1 MNTPETT
8 MRGYCQH
15 CGKPLDP
22 IEVEINGRMTIVAYR
37 VCGCPKAVEEV
48 IEATKAEA
56 ERVAREERAAVERR
70 YRYAGIPPKYWDACA
85 DDADHVEKIKAGQGL
100 FFTGKSGRGKTYTA
114 CSIARKLIAEGW
126 RVRFGD
132 VETIEREVKAAWH
145 ARDTSEAEVIL
156 KYANADL
163 AIIDDLGAEA
173 MTPTTMK
180 VLRGIITEREANGGV
195 TIFTSNFDR
204 KGFARHIAENAD
216 QTMAYRLASRI
227 AGMTELVEFDGED
240 RRLAR

>member
-1 MNTPETT
+1 MSTPSGT
-8 MRGYCQH
+8 MRGYCRH
-15 CGKPLDP
+15 CGKKLEP
-22 IEVEINGRMTIVAYR
+22 IEVELNGRMVTVAYR
-37 VCGCPKAVEEV
+37 FCDCDAAKAE
-48 IEATKAEA
+48 IIAEA
-56 ERVAREERAAVERR
+56 EAAAEKAAREERLAVERR
-70 YRYAGIPPKYWDACA
+70 YRAAGIPSKYWDADA
-85 DDADHVEKIKAGQGL
+85 DDAEHIAKIDEGRGL
-100 FFTGKSGRGKTYTA
+100 YFTGKPGRGKTYTA
-114 CSIARKLIAEGW
+114 CSIARKKIAEGW

-145 ARDTSEAEVIL
+145 SRETSEAEVLL
-156 KYANADL
+156 KYVNADL

-204 KGFARHIAENAD
+204 REFAKHVAASAD

-227 AGMTELVEFDGED
+227 AGMTELVEFSGED
-240 RRLAR
+240 RRLKR

>member
-1 MNTPETT
+1 MNTPNET
-8 MRGYCQH
+8 MRGFCGH
-15 CGKPLDP
+15 CGKKLDP
-22 IEVEINGRMTIVAYR
+22 IQVEVNGRMTTVAYHY
-37 VCGCPKAVEEV
+37 CDCAEAVAELV
-48 IEATKAEA
+48 AEAEAEA
-56 ERVAREERAAVERR
+56 ERVARHERLVLERK
-70 YRYAGIPPKYWDACA
+70 YRAAGIPSKYWDADA
-85 DDADHVEKIKAGQGL
+85 DDAEHIERVKAGVGL
-100 FFTGKSGRGKTYTA
+100 YFTGKSGRGKTYTA
-114 CSIARKLIAEGW
+114 CSIARKLIDEGW

-145 ARDTSEAEVIL
+145 SRETSEAEVLL
-156 KYANADL
+156 KYVNANL

-204 KGFARHIAENAD
+204 REFAKHVAASAD

-227 AGMTELVEFDGED
+227 SGMTELVEFTGED